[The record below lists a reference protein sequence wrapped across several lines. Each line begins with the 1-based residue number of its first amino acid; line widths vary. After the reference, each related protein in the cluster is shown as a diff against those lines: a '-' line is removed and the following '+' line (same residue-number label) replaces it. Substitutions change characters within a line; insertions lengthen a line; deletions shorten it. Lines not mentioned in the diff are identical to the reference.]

1 MAANLEYKIKQLTE
15 TIGQEIIRKHGNVF
29 LKLNNSMDEAVYMEA
44 SSIIRQKLVNA
55 DVDQD
60 TQEYVI
66 AQLIG
71 LGVVDILLKDS
82 TISEIMINGPDQI
95 YIDRFGQIIKTDL
108 AYENDQELIDLAYR
122 ITQRCG
128 RKINYSNPLVTARL
142 PDGSRVTI
150 TFSPAS
156 IYPTITIRRYIK
168 HVFPTEELLNNN
180 FLSKEMVRFFET
192 VIKGKLNIIVC
203 GGTRTG
209 KTTFIRWL
217 IDFIPRSERIITL
230 EQTRELALTHPHC
243 ISLEESAKASIYE
256 LMLAVLHMRPD
267 RIILGE
273 ILGAESLE
281 FLNAAGTGHEG
292 AISCVHTGYY
302 YKQAAIDRM
311 VRAMAQAKVV
321 APEDLRSM
329 IAETIDLLVFIK
341 RYPDGAHHI
350 VNVCQVQSQNGE
362 PVFRDIFVFRKK
374 DGVHHQVGSLSP
386 ELITRMEDN
395 ILDELPDIPSLK
407 EGFSD

>member
-1 MAANLEYKIKQLTE
+1 MAALNKKKQLTE
-15 TIGQEIIRKHGNVF
+15 LIRQEMIRKHGNVF
-29 LKLNNSMDEAVYMEA
+29 MKLNNSTDVTVYEEA
-44 SSIIRQKLVNA
+44 SSIIRQELVNA

-66 AQLIG
+66 AQLVG
-71 LGVVDILLKDS
+71 LGVVDILLKDP
-82 TISEIMINGPDQI
+82 TISEIMINAPDQI

-142 PDGSRVTI
+142 PNGSRVTI

-156 IYPTITIRRYIK
+156 IYPTISIRRYTK
-168 HVFPTEELLNNN
+168 HIFPTEELLVKA
-180 FLSKEMVRFFET
+180 FLSEEMVKFFET
-192 VIKGKLNIIVC
+192 VVKGKLNIIVC

-217 IDFIPRSERIITL
+217 ADFIPQSERIITL

-243 ISLEESAKASIYE
+243 VSLEESAKASIYE
-256 LMLAVLHMRPD
+256 LMLAILHMRPD

-292 AISCVHTGYY
+292 AISSVHTGYY

-329 IAETIDLLVFIK
+329 IAETIDLLIFIK

-362 PVFRDIFVFRKK
+362 PAFRDIFVFRKK
-374 DGVHHQVGSLSP
+374 DGIHHQVGSLSP
-386 ELITRMEDN
+386 ESLTRIEDN
-395 ILDELPDIPSLK
+395 ILDELPDIPSL
-407 EGFSD
+407 GGGCHN

>member
-1 MAANLEYKIKQLTE
+1 MIR
-15 TIGQEIIRKHGNVF
+15 QEIIRKHGSVF
-29 LKLNNSMDEAVYMEA
+29 LKLNNSSVEETVYEEA
-44 SSIIRQKLVNA
+44 SSLIRQELVTKG
-55 DVDQD
+55 VDQD
-60 TQEYVI
+60 TQDYVI

-71 LGVVDILLKDS
+71 LGVVDILLKDP
-82 TISEIMINGPDQI
+82 TISEIMINAPDQI
-95 YIDRFGQIIKTDL
+95 YIDRSGQLIKTDL
-108 AYENDQELIDLAYR
+108 VYDNDQELRDLSYR

-128 RKINYSNPLVTARL
+128 RKINYSTPLVTARL

-150 TFSPAS
+150 TFPPSS
-156 IYPTITIRRYIK
+156 IHPTITIRRFTK
-168 HVFPTEELLNNN
+168 HVFPTEELLAKN
-180 FLSKEMVRFFET
+180 FLSEEMVTFFET
-192 VIKGKLNIIVC
+192 VVRGKLNIIVC

-209 KTTFIRWL
+209 KTTTIRWL
-217 IDFIPRSERIITL
+217 ADFIPRNERIITL

-243 ISLEESAKASIYE
+243 ISLEESSKASIYE
-256 LMLAVLHMRPD
+256 LMLAILHMRPD

-273 ILGAESLE
+273 MLGPESLE

-292 AISCVHTGYY
+292 AISSVHTGYY

-329 IAETIDLLVFIK
+329 IAETVDLLVFIK

-362 PVFRDIFVFRKK
+362 PAFRDIFTFRKK
-374 DGVHHQVGSLSP
+374 DGIHHQVGSLSS
-386 ELITRMEDN
+386 ELITRIEDN
-395 ILDELPDIPSLK
+395 ILDELPNIPSLR
-407 EGFSD
+407 GDCCD